1 MVQDISFHIE
11 LSILTFVLSFL
22 SCPLPSQ
29 SFFFFPVF
37 LTSHFSWLL
46 RNLVWWEKGTTGPL
60 FWFLVVLKIDE
71 ILGKHSN
78 VQILGAQLMS
88 S

>member
-1 MVQDISFHIE
+1 MVQDISFHTE
-11 LSILTFVLSFL
+11 LSILAFVLSFL
-22 SCPLPSQ
+22 SCLLPSQ
-29 SFFFFPVF
+29 SFFFSVF

-46 RNLVWWEKGTTGPL
+46 RNLVWWGKGTTGPL